1 MESNNRTY
9 KDANQIAEEFKVLTD
24 AVIGAAMEVH
34 SYCGPGLLESAYQE
48 CLIDEL
54 TVRGIKVEKEV
65 TIPFNYKGHLL
76 SKAYVIDL
84 LVEKS
89 LIVELKSVENLL
101 NVHRDQLR
109 TYLKGS
115 NLHIGLLINFKS
127 DQLKGNINRIIVS

>member
-1 MESNNRTY
+1 MTY

-48 CLIDEL
+48 CLIHEL
-54 TVRGIKVEKEV
+54 TARGINVEKEV

-89 LIVELKSVENLL
+89 LVVELKCVENLL
-101 NVHRDQLR
+101 SVHRDQLR

-115 NLHIGLLINFKS
+115 NLHIGLLFNFKS
-127 DQLKGNINRIIVS
+127 DQLSGNFNRIIVT